1 MDYPR
6 KAALVTGVLFLITYI
21 TSISALFLYLPIVDD
36 PASIAANEGRAR
48 LGAFLEMGLIVSNVG
63 TALAL
68 FPILKR
74 QSEGL
79 ALGFVAARVLESA
92 FIAVGILAMLTV
104 VSMGQ
109 ESAGNDAA
117 SLGTIPQALIALH
130 QWTFLLG
137 PGFTVGVG
145 NGLVLGYLMY
155 RTGLVPR
162 GMAALGLLGGALIV
176 LTGTAVMFGVIE
188 QGGAWH
194 NAAVGPEF
202 IWELSLALWLTC
214 KGFNSSRVTALVA
227 ERATNQQALAVPMA
241 GV

>member
-1 MDYPR
+1 VDYPR

-21 TSISALFLYLPIVDD
+21 TSISALFLYLPVVDD
-36 PASIAANEGRAR
+36 PASIAANEGRVR
-48 LGAFLEMGLIVSNVG
+48 LGAFLEMGLIVANVG
-63 TALAL
+63 SALAL

-74 QSEGL
+74 RSEGL
-79 ALGFVAARVLESA
+79 ALGFVTARLIESA
-92 FIAVGILAMLTV
+92 FIAVGILAILTV
-104 VSMGQ
+104 VWTGQ
-109 ESAGNDAA
+109 ESAGTDA
-117 SLGTIPQALIALH
+117 SLGTIRQALIALH

-145 NGLVLGYLMY
+145 NGLLLGYLMY

-162 GMAALGLLGGALIV
+162 GMAALGLVGGAFIV
-176 LTGTAVMFGVIE
+176 LSGTGVLLGVIE

-202 IWELSLALWLTC
+202 FWELALGLWLTF
-214 KGFNSSRVTALVA
+214 KGFNSSRASALVA
-227 ERATNQQALAVPMA
+227 ERAPNQQALAVPLA